1 MAAHSLPDWDALRS
15 LHHTLDKELAKNSSV
30 QGGDDEIK
38 SDVSG
43 ISVRSQA
50 RRQEIEERRR
60 LRAAE
65 EERLRLEEEAE
76 LLAADVKSTRSANE
90 RLPRQP
96 SQPRSDAE
104 VKDDTLSIAQ
114 RRLRAI
120 DEERAALA
128 RAIAMLE
135 LDDKARTSS
144 PPTHHHSLLSP
155 RRTGVISV
163 KVKATPPRPW
173 KGVFDFSEQNSWI
186 RTATGYLVSIGLQV
200 DDYLDPS
207 SLAFHLVREL
217 MSSDAPS
224 GSGGISPQRWFDLRH
239 DREPWECAAD
249 VFAEVRRHW
258 VDPRAA
264 ERSIIQFRAAKQGLM
279 RASEFGALVSSL
291 AAACFTRRFGD
302 ADKQEVFLAGLVPD
316 TRAYVEMQV
325 RQRVRE
331 SRSTDFQTLVD
342 IAADRDAINLFSPS
356 SSSPST
362 SSKKAVSA
370 PSLTVLSPSMS
381 TTTNSADRPKA
392 PWIAL
397 AKEWQA
403 KFPVA
408 SKGDWF
414 RPSTRSVPSFVRCYN
429 CSKCAGH
436 LSFSCPSPR
445 VAPTLDLV
453 IAPLKLSP
461 SIPLPV
467 ITEAT
472 EESGK
477 DDGK

>member
-1 MAAHSLPDWDALRS
+1 MVSHSLPDWDALRPS
-15 LHHTLDKELAKNSSV
+15 HFTLGEELAKTSGA
-30 QGGDDEIK
+30 QDGEDEVK

-76 LLAADVKSTRSANE
+76 LVAADAKSTRSADE
-90 RLPRQP
+90 RLSRHP
-96 SQPRSDAE
+96 SRPRSDAE

-128 RAIAMLE
+128 RAIAALE
-135 LDDKARTSS
+135 LDGKACTSS
-144 PPTHHHSLLSP
+144 FPIPCPSSSSP
-155 RRTGVISV
+155 RRTGVVSI

-249 VFAEVRRHW
+249 VFAEVRHHW

-264 ERSIIQFRAAKQGLM
+264 ERSVLQFRAAKQGSM

-302 ADKQEVFLAGLVPD
+302 ADKQEVFLAGLIPD

-342 IAADRDAINLFSPS
+342 IAADRDAITLFSS
-356 SSSPST
+356 ST
-362 SSKKAVSA
+362 SSRKTTST
-370 PSLTVLSPSMS
+370 PSPTSSSHSTS
-381 TTTNSADRPKA
+381 TTMNSADRPKA
-392 PWIAL
+392 SWVAQ

-403 KFPVA
+403 KFPLG

-436 LSFSCPSPR
+436 LSLSCPSPR

-453 IAPLKLSP
+453 VAPFQLSP
-461 SIPLPV
+461 SLPLSV